1 MGGSPGG
8 REPSGGWRRGRGR
21 RYREGSRT
29 TVRGLVLLVLVVER
43 GGGLVVMVKR
53 VVAVVERRSD
63 LGDSARVEPVLDH
76 RPQPDHE
83 VGRVDDVAVTHELGI
98 VEVEL
103 GWVRARGRSRIG
115 VRVKAG

>member
-1 MGGSPGG
+1 M
-8 REPSGGWRRGRGR
+8 
-21 RYREGSRT
+21 
-29 TVRGLVLLVLVVER
+29 RGLVVLVLVVER

-53 VVAVVERRSD
+53 VVAVVERRPD
-63 LGDSARVEPVLDH
+63 LGDGARVEPVLDH

-103 GWVRARGRSRIG
+103 GWLRARARSRIG
-115 VRVKAG
+115 LRVKAG